1 MAPLR
6 TARRQ
11 RATGTPVSSRASCDE
26 EQPDDEDTAEGEE
39 GVRTQDSEDGVE
51 AEDGFALEEV
61 LRLGGT
67 KQDFIMLAGLGD
79 PEEMIDGGKKGAI
92 DDLKPGELEA
102 FVKGLGLGRFPES
115 CRLQIDE
122 SLEEENK
129 DGDGDSTKKK
139 AKELHTIPGSKE
151 TSTPVRKEGVLASK
165 REKGGKKKAE
175 DPPSS
180 LDKLTP
186 GTKNDDV
193 IPAIKGQGSSQR
205 TETEEKSGIK
215 AKKITKKQPL
225 QLNEVSSTSGALKKA
240 SSPENFQFHPRPI
253 LLIKPGGKWY
263 DMEYTKEA
271 TSQPQDAVQVS
282 KYKVLAQKLYEH
294 ESDLYK
300 SKKDLQKGAGY
311 AWMKTV
317 VSSGTLA
324 DRMAAMTLLIQD
336 AAVHTLQFI
345 ESLVNLIKKKASR
358 RQCLMALD
366 TFKELLLSD
375 LLPDHRKLVPFS
387 QHPFD
392 KLEKISSGNKD
403 ARDRRLILWYFEH
416 QLKHQVAEFVQVL
429 EALSHDTLLATKT
442 RALTVAHELLCT
454 KPEEEKALLVQ
465 LVNKLGDP
473 QYRVATKATYLLE
486 ILVQK
491 HPNMKGVVCYE
502 VERLLYR
509 PNISTKAQY
518 YGICFLNQ
526 TILSH
531 DESDLAN
538 NLITVYFCFFRS
550 CIKKKDVESKMLRA
564 LLSGVNRA
572 FPYANIGSEKVTE
585 QLNTLFKIVHSVNF
599 NTSVQVFMLLFQ
611 VMDSQQT
618 VSHRYYAALYKKLLD
633 PGLVH
638 CSKQSMFLNL
648 VYKSMKADV
657 ELRRVKAFMK
667 RLLQVTC
674 GSMAPF
680 ICGALYLVS
689 EILRLKPALRAL
701 LQEQGESDD
710 EEHFHDCEDDDDN
723 LTDQEKKTKEIHET
737 KEGVGNAEVSNPAHS
752 WIHLQTLKGG
762 ISSSIYDPLNRNPL
776 FCGADCT
783 SLWELRK
790 LSEHFHPSVAHFAK
804 TVLQGDRIQY
814 TGDPLQDF
822 TLMRFLD
829 RFVYRNPKLQKDN
842 VDRPGAAMRPK
853 KKIYMNNVHTHAVN
867 SKEFLEREES
877 QIPVE
882 EVFFHRFYRKVAKE
896 KKRPR
901 FEEESVEDVDDDEF
915 ERLLDSFEGDALGI
929 PESDDLDF
937 ASNVKKSTKGSKKS
951 HGGDAS
957 SSSDSEFEDDEDGD
971 LDDEVISLG
980 SMDDEDFGE
989 DIAEEG
995 GAFVDIT
1002 DDEDEQVVDDT
1013 PPQTSKVGSKTGK
1026 RKRSESAPPG
1036 ISKHRKKGFKVDS
1049 KLSAAAEEFGFLLD
1063 EHSGAKFDN
1072 IGMNAMANKENASLK
1087 QLKWEAE
1094 RDNWLHKKDRRT
1106 KRKFNPRKP
1115 ARKHPMKRK

>member
-1 MAPLR
+1 MGPLR
-6 TARRQ
+6 A
-11 RATGTPVSSRASCDE
+11 AKVPTGSNMSSDE
-26 EQPDDEDTAEGEE
+26 EQPEEADMEKGERGNQGQGSKEGA
-39 GVRTQDSEDGVE
+39 Q
-51 AEDGFALEEV
+51 AEDGFSLEEV

-79 PEEMIDGGKKGAI
+79 PDELVDGGKKGAI
-92 DDLKPGELEA
+92 DDLKPGELET
-102 FVKGLGLGRFPES
+102 FIRGLGIGRVPES
-115 CRLQIDE
+115 CRLQVDE
-122 SLEEENK
+122 GPGVEGSEVATKQNQVA
-129 DGDGDSTKKK
+129 TVKKK
-139 AKELHTIPGSKE
+139 GRESTEPGSKVAPMNKKHE
-151 TSTPVRKEGVLASK
+151 NAPDQKNKSPTASK
-165 REKGGKKKAE
+165 GAPRIMGEDAPFLKPKISGQMAEQTNLSEK
-175 DPPSS
+175 
-180 LDKLTP
+180 T
-186 GTKNDDV
+186 
-193 IPAIKGQGSSQR
+193 SSQPN
-205 TETEEKSGIK
+205 KNFK
-215 AKKITKKQPL
+215 QQPL
-225 QLNEVSSTSGALKKA
+225 QLNEVSSTSETAKRTA
-240 SSPENFQFHPRPI
+240 RQDTFQFHPRPI
-253 LLIKPGGKWY
+253 LLVKPGGKWY
-263 DMEYTKEA
+263 DMEYAKEI
-271 TSQPQDAVQVS
+271 TSQPQDTVQVS
-282 KYKVLAQKLYEH
+282 SYKALAQKLYEH
-294 ESDLYK
+294 EADLYR
-300 SKKDLQKGAGY
+300 SKKDPQKGAGY

-336 AAVHTLQFI
+336 AAVHTLTFI
-345 ESLVNLIKKKASR
+345 ETLVNLIKKKSSR

-392 KLEKISSGNKD
+392 KLEKMSSGNRD

-416 QLKHQVAEFVQVL
+416 QLKHQVAEFVHAL
-429 EALSHDTLLATKT
+429 ETLSHDNLLATKT

-473 QYRVATKATYLLE
+473 QFRVATKATYLLE
-486 ILVQK
+486 MLVQK

-509 PNISTKAQY
+509 PNISQKAQY

-531 DESDLAN
+531 DERDLAN

-550 CIKKKDVESKMLRA
+550 CVKKKDMESKMLRA

-585 QLNTLFKIVHSVNF
+585 QLNTLFKMVHHVNF
-599 NTSVQVFMLLFQ
+599 NTSVQIFMLLFQ

-633 PGLVH
+633 PDLAH

-701 LQEQGESDD
+701 LQEQGESDE
-710 EEHFHDCEDDDDN
+710 EEHFEDLEDDENEPVDD
-723 LTDQEKKTKEIHET
+723 QGVKQKKET
-737 KEGVGNAEVSNPAHS
+737 KRDSLNSGGFTTPTS
-752 WIHLQTLKGG
+752 WVHLQTLKGG
-762 ISSSIYDPLNRNPL
+762 RSSSIYDPLNRNPL
-776 FCGADCT
+776 FCGADRT

-804 TVLQGDRIQY
+804 TILDGNSIQY

-829 RFVYRNPKLQKDN
+829 RFVYRNPKQQNNKEN
-842 VDRPGAAMRPK
+842 RPGAAMRPK
-853 KKIYMNNVHTHAVN
+853 KKVYMNSVQTHAVN
-867 SKEFLEREES
+867 SKEFLDREES

-882 EVFFHRFYRKVAKE
+882 EVFFHRFYRKAASE
-896 KKRPR
+896 KKKQRLD
-901 FEEESVEDVDDDEF
+901 EDAIEDVDDDEF
-915 ERLLDSFEGDALGI
+915 ERVLDSFEGDAFGVSL
-929 PESDDLDF
+929 SDNLDF
-937 ASNVKKSTKGSKKS
+937 ASNVSKNPKGSKKR
-951 HGGDAS
+951 GGDAG
-957 SSSDSEFEDDEDGD
+957 SSSDSEFGDDEDGD

-980 SMDDEDFGE
+980 SMDNEDFGE
-989 DIAEEG
+989 DVGEEA
-995 GAFVDIT
+995 GAFVDIG
-1002 DDEDEQVVDDT
+1002 DDEESDVVDL
-1013 PPQTSKVGSKTGK
+1013 PSQVYKVGSKAGK
-1026 RKRSESAPPG
+1026 RKKTESVPVAAA
-1036 ISKHRKKGFKVDS
+1036 KHRKKQFKGES
-1049 KLSAAAEEFGFLLD
+1049 MLSAAAEEFGSLLD
-1063 EHSGAKFDN
+1063 ENSGAKFDT
-1072 IGMNAMANKENASLK
+1072 IGMNAMANKENASMK

-1094 RDNWLHKKDRRT
+1094 RDSWLNKKNFRSKGKKFSQRKPHRKIPG
-1106 KRKFNPRKP
+1106 KRK
-1115 ARKHPMKRK
+1115 